1 MSGIDPHLSQYQKW
15 FGTCSGT
22 LGFKRNYLSYKSHL
36 QSMVGS
42 FDHVF
47 PHVLHNHLTLL
58 QYNNKARSPI
68 STLVSSGE
76 CEILGACGYS
86 YVKTIFW
93 QIWELNFFFFS
104 IKFEGYVQMFHLAWP
119 MAGPRNDSQRLK
131 TVAGGGETVTA
142 MIMIDEGGC
151 AMSSPSSNT

>member
-1 MSGIDPHLSQYQKW
+1 
-15 FGTCSGT
+15 
-22 LGFKRNYLSYKSHL
+22 
-36 QSMVGS
+36 MVGS

-76 CEILGACGYS
+76 C
-86 YVKTIFW
+86 
-93 QIWELNFFFFS
+93 
-104 IKFEGYVQMFHLAWP
+104 YVQMFHLAWP